1 MEGCVGRREKLL
13 GAKPPTE
20 RVYIAALD
28 ETFIVRGMTGV
39 ERDAFEASCFEGRGR
54 KRDFN
59 MRNLRSK
66 MVAYCVVEEDGSRTF
81 SDADVIALG
90 EARADVI
97 DRLFGIAQRLSGMR
111 DEDVDELGIGSAT
124 TPASATGSSATLSN

>member
-1 MEGCVGRREKLL
+1 
-13 GAKPPTE
+13 
-20 RVYIAALD
+20 
-28 ETFIVRGMTGV
+28 
-39 ERDAFEASCFEGRGR
+39 
-54 KRDFN
+54 
-59 MRNLRSK
+59 
-66 MVAYCVVEEDGSRTF
+66 VEEDGSRTF

-124 TPASATGSSATLSN
+124 TPTSATGFSATPSS